1 MLRAVEHSECAGCKF
16 SEYKYNMNRERLLV
30 CKLNEPLYP
39 RCFKP
44 EDWRDMII
52 LDEGDKKLKGDD
64 RRKQAEKENPHIVE
78 IVKQNRR
85 ERAFKKAYARI
96 MAQIKQDKGRI

>member
-16 SEYKYNMNRERLLV
+16 SEYKYNRSNERLLV
-30 CKLNEPLYP
+30 CKLKEPLYP

-52 LDEGDKKLKGDD
+52 LDDGDKKLKGDE

-85 ERAFKKAYARI
+85 ERAYKKAYARI
-96 MAQIKQDKGRI
+96 MAQIKQNKGRI